1 MGIRAIIFQEST
13 YRFVKVKQTSPAIR
27 KSKAQINS
35 QWIGK
40 LLGGWAL
47 LLQHSPGPCYSAGEQ
62 GRGGVGL
69 KPTVHRRSSKGWSGK
84 GKGWR
89 SEMVEIKGEM
99 ERNESGG
106 VGTAQEPNGEEKRK
120 GREEVEASQ
129 SQATE

>member
-1 MGIRAIIFQEST
+1 M
-13 YRFVKVKQTSPAIR
+13 
-27 KSKAQINS
+27 
-35 QWIGK
+35 
-40 LLGGWAL
+40 
-47 LLQHSPGPCYSAGEQ
+47 
-62 GRGGVGL
+62 GL
-69 KPTVHRRSSKGWSGK
+69 KPTVHRRGSKGWSGK
-84 GKGWR
+84 GEGWR